1 MYEEAIFSIDS
12 LLKDYPRDPYFLEL
26 KGQIY
31 AENGKI
37 NEAINAYEKALKY
50 IDNPATLIMLSL
62 SNMLLEKK
70 MIQGRMQ
77 RQKSYLIQL
86 LHWNL

>member
-12 LLKDYPRDPYFLEL
+12 LLKDYPRDPYFFEL

-50 IDNPATLIMLSL
+50 IDNPAPLIMLSL
-62 SNMLLEKK
+62 SNMLLEKNDPRSYAK
-70 MIQGRMQ
+70 A
-77 RQKSYLIQL
+77 KSYLIQL